1 MYNATLNTK
10 ETSDYTN
17 ITNNFSIE
25 WKPVQEFTL
34 RGTFGI
40 YTQTNNSDKYLPP
53 EHTAFADYA
62 DDDYF
67 RRGTYDYTTSRSS
80 RYNFSLT
87 ANYSKVFA
95 EKHMI
100 YAGLNMDLEDQKSQR
115 YSFSV
120 EGFPS
125 GALDFLAVAMQYKEN
140 GKPGGSE
147 SKSRRVGFVGNASY
161 SFEDRYFVDASFL
174 VCRYRL
180 EHPQGKFHE

>member
-1 MYNATLNTK
+1 M
-10 ETSDYTN
+10 
-17 ITNNFSIE
+17 
-25 WKPVQEFTL
+25 
-34 RGTFGI
+34 
-40 YTQTNNSDKYLPP
+40 
-53 EHTAFADYA
+53 
-62 DDDYF
+62 
-67 RRGTYDYTTSRSS
+67 
-80 RYNFSLT
+80 T

-161 SFEDRYFVDASFL
+161 SFEDRYFVDASFRTDGSSL
-174 VCRYRL
+174 YGADKRFAPFWSAGIGWNIHRDRKSVV
-180 EHPQGKFHE
+180 